1 LLPVLE
7 PGEFPHALRRLH
19 RSPLLAAGA
28 ARFEAI
34 CRAFYERVSGETLGM
49 PRPEGA
55 PSRSTVNI
63 ADRHT
68 DEFELEFQT
77 GTVFEG
83 SGSLTLRC

>member
-1 LLPVLE
+1 L
-7 PGEFPHALRRLH
+7 FRC
-19 RSPLLAAGA
+19 RSLASFHTRCTARTARPLLAASTLD
-28 ARFEAI
+28 FEAI